1 MKILVIG
8 CGSIGQRHIR
18 NLIFLKAGDIFA
30 FDIDKAKLEAVKKI
44 SPFIAVSEDLG
55 SLWKEKPD
63 IVFVT
68 VPTAL
73 HIKYALSAANRGCH
87 IFVEKPLSH
96 NRDGVNEL
104 LKIATDKRLII
115 FVGYNLRFN
124 KCLLKVKA
132 ILDKKAIGK
141 IITART
147 HFGSYLP
154 ERHPWE
160 DYRRGY
166 GARKALGGG
175 AILDAL
181 SHHLDLAVF
190 LFGKAVELLGYS
202 AKRSDLDIDVEDMAN
217 ALIKFR
223 NGEIVELHANF
234 VERPYRHTIEII
246 GDKGVLACDF
256 VNNVVRHYD
265 AKTKKWAVYYGDR
278 DSNKVYIK
286 EMEHFLK
293 CVKGQAK
300 IPVDA
305 IGAKKELELL
315 MKIKESNRRKRWV
328 RV

>member
-1 MKILVIG
+1 MKILIIG

-18 NLIFLKAGDIFA
+18 NLIFLKAGNILA
-30 FDIDKAKLEAVKKI
+30 FDIDKTKLGAVKKVN
-44 SPFIAVSEDLG
+44 PFITVSDDLD
-55 SLWKEKPD
+55 SLWREKPD
-63 IVFVT
+63 AVFVT

-73 HIKYALSAANRGCH
+73 HMEYALRAANRGCH
-87 IFVEKPLSH
+87 VFLEKPLSH
-96 NRDGVNEL
+96 NTDGINEL
-104 LKIATDKRLII
+104 IRIAAAKRLVI

-166 GARKALGGG
+166 GAKKSLGGG
-175 AILDAL
+175 VILDAL
-181 SHHLDLAVF
+181 SHHLDLAIF
-190 LFGKAVELLGYS
+190 LFGKAGELLGYS
-202 AKRSDLDIDVEDMAN
+202 AKQSSLDIDVEDTAD

-223 NGEIVELHANF
+223 NGEFVDLHANF
-234 VERPYRHTIEII
+234 VERPPRHTLEVV
-246 GDKGVLACDF
+246 GDKGVLSCDF
-256 VNNVVRHYD
+256 INNIVRHYD
-265 AKTKKWAVYYGDR
+265 ANAKKWAAYHGDK
-278 DSNKVYIK
+278 DPNKVYIK
-286 EMEHFLK
+286 EIEHFLK
-293 CVKGQAK
+293 CVKEQAK

-305 IGAKKELELL
+305 KSAKKELELL